1 MNIRAVYLYTA
12 PVFKLEVVMKK
23 IISMTVTILLL
34 LMVATSASYADDSSF
49 VTASASVNNANK
61 LVTIRGIISS
71 GSGQQVTVLV
81 VNPSGGTDYI
91 DQATSGANGSYE
103 FNYTLDEDVGGV
115 YTVTVG
121 GTGIT
126 AKAST
131 TFTYTPV
138 SDETDDEAPVW
149 PQGSNLKATN
159 ISQTSLTLTWTK
171 AQDNIGVAN
180 YRIYKN
186 NEVLETLSGII
197 TSYKVTGLNPGK
209 TYTFKVEAGDAAG
222 NWSVN
227 GPSVIVTTN
236 EPDKDEVRIDV
247 SATVNNATKVVTI
260 SGNISSG
267 PGQQVTVLVINPS
280 GGTDYI
286 DQTTSGESG
295 SYRFTYILDED
306 AGGVYTVTVGG
317 TNVTAP
323 VSTTFTY
330 TPDKGNSGTPGGS
343 IPIAVPDG
351 EPGEVQVNKP
361 VLNTQTGEAVT
372 SVTESAIT

>member
-1 MNIRAVYLYTA
+1 
-12 PVFKLEVVMKK
+12 MKR

-34 LMVATSASYADDSSF
+34 LMVATSVSYADDTPF

-121 GTGIT
+121 GTGIIAT
-126 AKAST
+126 AST
-131 TFTYTPV
+131 TFTYTP
-138 SDETDDEAPVW
+138 
-149 PQGSNLKATN
+149 
-159 ISQTSLTLTWTK
+159 
-171 AQDNIGVAN
+171 
-180 YRIYKN
+180 
-186 NEVLETLSGII
+186 NE
-197 TSYKVTGLNPGK
+197 Y
-209 TYTFKVEAGDAAG
+209 
-222 NWSVN
+222 
-227 GPSVIVTTN
+227 
-236 EPDKDEVRIDV
+236 EVRIDV
-247 SATVNNATKVVTI
+247 SASVNNITRVVTI

-267 PGQQVTVLVINPS
+267 SGQQVTVLVVNPL

-286 DQTTSGESG
+286 DQTTSGENG
-295 SYRFTYILDED
+295 SYRFTYVLDED
-306 AGGVYTVTVGG
+306 IGGVYTVTVGG

-330 TPDKGNSGTPGGS
+330 TPDKGNSGSPGGS